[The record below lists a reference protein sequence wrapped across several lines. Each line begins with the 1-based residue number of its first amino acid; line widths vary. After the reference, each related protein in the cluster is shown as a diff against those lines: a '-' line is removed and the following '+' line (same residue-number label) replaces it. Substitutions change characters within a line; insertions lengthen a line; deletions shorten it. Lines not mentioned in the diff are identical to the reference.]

1 MKKII
6 LEYPQNWEDTNGF
19 IKFLIQSYENLILK
33 KYINFNGENDKFK
46 FN

>member
-19 IKFLIQSYENLILK
+19 IKFLIQSYENLISK
-33 KYINFNGENDKFK
+33 DNFKVIVYEGKNII
-46 FN
+46 